1 MTPNAPDQLAALAVS
16 LGEAVASAGNRPIRL
31 DDPQIAYF
39 VERGS
44 LDVFLT
50 EYEDDHTTSSFKHV
64 LRVGPNRMV
73 FGVGGD
79 SLIAVAKGLPG
90 CQLRRVRLES
100 LLRDDIGEALVAQV
114 DAWIAAFAAAVA
126 ADIEPIRI
134 LVPNRLI
141 SPGERLDAEA
151 GCVLNA
157 RKEVTW
163 IASEG
168 HAEFFGTE
176 EPDPNGTGLMP
187 LTPASWLT
195 LSGPVDATAL
205 ASQELHDAGKLVP
218 ALAEFHRMALSAEQL
233 NRRLLLADEANLQV
247 SRAAHR
253 RRDEE
258 QARQGLFNV
267 LSSSQPLVEEQ
278 ASTLLAALELIGQ
291 YEGLA
296 FQSPPRPHSGATE
309 PSMRDILTVSGVRAR
324 EVTLEDRWWRLGNS
338 GALLAFQG
346 DDNRPVVLLPRFT
359 GGYRI
364 VDPISGA
371 SERVDEERARNLSQM
386 AWSFYRPLS
395 NEQAVSVQDLLRYA
409 AKNLTGDLARFV
421 ITGCIAGILTI
432 MPAVLIGVL
441 VDEVLPL
448 KAGGLLV
455 QLAVGLVAL
464 AALGT
469 LLIMLQGTA
478 LMRLEG
484 RVAARLGS
492 AIWDRLLGLR
502 SNFFKDFTAGDL
514 SARVSVFQVL
524 RDQVSGMVGSAIL
537 AVIFLIPAFVII
549 FAYDPGLGWLSLGIG
564 LVSLLVTVVFGLLQ
578 IDPQRRRYAAAR
590 QLAGDLFQFINGIGK
605 LRSSGAEGSAF
616 AFWARKYRGQQQAEM
631 EIGKLSEHV
640 VAFSAAVPA
649 LASAALF
656 AFALYKGTD
665 SLAVGDFLAVYVM
678 SMTFYVA
685 IARLGQSF
693 EAVAAVAPGVEQIQP
708 VLKAVPEETPT
719 GDAVVELNGEIQ
731 FDRVSFRYAED
742 GPLTLDD
749 VSLRARP
756 GEFIAIVGE
765 TGSGKST
772 LMRLALGL
780 QEPSV
785 GAVYYDGRDLAN
797 LNKRIVR
804 RQIGVVMQDG
814 ALRPGNIAD
823 NIIGLSDYLTLDDAW
838 RAARQAA
845 VADDIEAM
853 PMGMFTM
860 VGDSMATFSGGQAQ
874 RIMIA
879 TALVRSPRILFLDE
893 ATSWLDAES
902 QRQVMESIESLAV
915 TRIVIAHRLSTIR
928 KANRIYVLQAGRVVQ
943 QGGFDELLEAEGLF
957 RDLMRRQMA

>member
-1 MTPNAPDQLAALAVS
+1 MTANAPDQLAALAVS
-16 LGEAVASAGNRPIRL
+16 LGEAVASAGNRPIGL
-31 DDPQIAYF
+31 DDSQIAYF

-64 LRVGPNRMV
+64 LRAGPNRLV

-151 GCVLNA
+151 GCVLTA
-157 RKEVTW
+157 RAQVTW
-163 IASEG
+163 IASAG
-168 HAEFFGTE
+168 HAEFLGTE
-176 EPDPNGTGLMP
+176 EPEPNGTGLMP
-187 LTPASWLT
+187 LAPTSWLT
-195 LSGPVDATAL
+195 LSGPVGATAL
-205 ASQELHDAGKLVP
+205 SSQDLHDEGKLIP

-258 QARQGLFNV
+258 RARQGLFNV
-267 LSSSQPLVEEQ
+267 LSSSQPVAEEQ
-278 ASTLLAALELIGQ
+278 ESALLAALELVGKYAGI
-291 YEGLA
+291 A
-296 FQSPPRPHSGATE
+296 FELPRSTSGAKE
-309 PSMRDILTVSGVRAR
+309 PSVRDIATVSGVRCR
-324 EVTLEDRWWRLGNS
+324 EVKLEDRWWRHGNS
-338 GALLAFQG
+338 GVLLAFQG
-346 DDNRPVVLLPRFT
+346 DDNRPVALLPRLV

-364 VDPISGA
+364 VDPVSGA
-371 SERVDEERARNLSQM
+371 SQRVNEERARKLSQD
-386 AWSFYRPLS
+386 AWSFYRPLP
-395 NEQAVSVQDLLRYA
+395 NDRAVGVQDLLRHA

-441 VDEVLPL
+441 VDRVIPL
-448 KAGGLLV
+448 KVGGLLV

-464 AALGT
+464 AAVGT
-469 LLIMLQGTA
+469 LLMMLQGTA

-484 RVAARLGS
+484 RVAARLG
-492 AIWDRLLGLR
+492 AAVWDRLLVLR
-502 SNFFKDFTAGDL
+502 SNFFRDFTAGDL
-514 SARVSVFQVL
+514 AARVSVFQTL
-524 RDQVSGMVGSAIL
+524 RDQVSGVVGGAIL

-578 IDPQRRRYAAAR
+578 IDPQRRRYAAVR

-616 AFWARKYRGQQQAEM
+616 AFWARKYRGQQQAAM
-631 EIGKLSEHV
+631 DIGKLSEHV

-656 AFALYKGTD
+656 AFVLYKGTD

-693 EAVAAVAPGVEQIQP
+693 EAIAAIAPGVEQIRP
-708 VLKAVPEETPT
+708 VLEAVPEATPT

-731 FDRVSFRYAED
+731 FDHVSFRYDED
-742 GPLTLDD
+742 GPLDLDD

-772 LMRLALGL
+772 LMHLALGL

-804 RQIGVVMQDG
+804 KQIGVVMQDG

-879 TALVRSPRILFLDE
+879 AALVRNPRILFLDE
-893 ATSWLDAES
+893 ATSWLDAEN
-902 QRQVMESIESLAV
+902 QRKVMEGIESLAV

-943 QGGFDELLEAEGLF
+943 QGGFDELLESAGLF
-957 RDLMRRQMA
+957 RDLMRRQMT

>member
-1 MTPNAPDQLAALAVS
+1 MTANAPDQLAALAVS
-16 LGEAVASAGNRPIRL
+16 LGEAVASAGNRPIGL

-50 EYEDDHTTSSFKHV
+50 EYEDDYTTSSFKHV

-100 LLRDDIGEALVAQV
+100 LLRDDIGEALVTQV

-151 GCVLNA
+151 GCVLTA
-157 RKEVTW
+157 RAQVTW
-163 IASEG
+163 IASAG
-168 HAEFFGTE
+168 HAEFLGTE
-176 EPDPNGTGLMP
+176 EPEPNGTGLMP
-187 LTPASWLT
+187 LAPTSWLT
-195 LSGPVDATAL
+195 LSGPVGATAL
-205 ASQELHDAGKLVP
+205 SSQALHDEGKLIP

-267 LSSSQPLVEEQ
+267 LSSSQPVAEEQ
-278 ASTLLAALELIGQ
+278 ESALLAALELVGKYAGI
-291 YEGLA
+291 A
-296 FQSPPRPHSGATE
+296 FELPRSTSGAKE
-309 PSMRDILTVSGVRAR
+309 PSVRDIATVSGVRCR
-324 EVTLEDRWWRLGNS
+324 EVKLEDRWWRHGNS
-338 GALLAFQG
+338 GVLLAFQG
-346 DDNRPVVLLPRFT
+346 DDNRPVALLPRLV

-364 VDPISGA
+364 VDPVSGA
-371 SERVDEERARNLSQM
+371 SQRVNEERARKLSQD
-386 AWSFYRPLS
+386 AWSFYRPLP
-395 NEQAVSVQDLLRYA
+395 NDRAVGVQDLLRYA

-441 VDEVLPL
+441 VDRVLPL
-448 KAGGLLV
+448 KVGGLLV

-464 AALGT
+464 AAVGT
-469 LLIMLQGTA
+469 LLMMLQGTA

-484 RVAARLGS
+484 RVAARLG
-492 AIWDRLLGLR
+492 AAVWDRLLVLR
-502 SNFFKDFTAGDL
+502 SNFFRDFTAGDL
-514 SARVSVFQVL
+514 AARVAVFQTL
-524 RDQVSGMVGSAIL
+524 RDQVSGVVGGAIL

-578 IDPQRRRYAAAR
+578 IDPQRRRYAATR

-616 AFWARKYRGQQQAEM
+616 AFWARKYRGQQQAAM
-631 EIGKLSEHV
+631 DIGKLSEHV

-656 AFALYKGTD
+656 AFALSKGTD

-693 EAVAAVAPGVEQIQP
+693 EAIAAIAPGVEQIQP

-731 FDRVSFRYAED
+731 FDRVSFRYDED
-742 GPLTLDD
+742 GPLDLDD

-756 GEFIAIVGE
+756 GEFVAIVGE

-772 LMRLALGL
+772 LMHLALGL

-797 LNKRIVR
+797 LNKRVVR
-804 RQIGVVMQDG
+804 KQIGVVMQDG

-879 TALVRSPRILFLDE
+879 AALVRSPRILFLDE
-893 ATSWLDAES
+893 ATSWLDAEN
-902 QRQVMESIESLAV
+902 QRKVMEGIESLAV

-943 QGGFDELLEAEGLF
+943 QGGFDELLESAGLF
-957 RDLMRRQMA
+957 RDLMRRQMT

>member
-16 LGEAVASAGNRPIRL
+16 LGEAVASAGNRPIGL

-50 EYEDDHTTSSFKHV
+50 EYEDDHTTSSLKHV
-64 LRVGPNRMV
+64 LRAGPNRMV

-100 LLRDDIGEALVAQV
+100 LLRDDISEALVAQV
-114 DAWIAAFAAAVA
+114 DAWLAAFAAAVA
-126 ADIEPIRI
+126 ADINRV

-151 GCVLNA
+151 GCVLTA

-168 HAEFFGTE
+168 HAEFLGTE
-176 EPDPNGTGLMP
+176 APDPNGTGLMP
-187 LTPASWLT
+187 LTPESWLT

-205 ASQELHDAGKLVP
+205 ASQELHDAGQLVP
-218 ALAEFHRMALSAEQL
+218 ALAEFHRMVLSAEQL

-267 LSSSQPLVEEQ
+267 LSSSQPLAEEQ
-278 ASTLLAALELIGQ
+278 ESALMAALELIGQ
-291 YEGLA
+291 YEGLE
-296 FQSPPRPHSGATE
+296 FQAPPRPRSGEAE

-346 DDNRPVVLLPRFT
+346 DDDRPVALLPRLT
-359 GGYRI
+359 GGYRM

-371 SERVDEERARNLSQM
+371 SERVNEDRAHNLSQM
-386 AWSFYRPLS
+386 AWSFYRSLS
-395 NEQAVSVQDLLRYA
+395 NDKAVSGPDLLRYV

-421 ITGCIAGILTI
+421 ITGCIAGILTV

-441 VDEVLPL
+441 VDRVLPL
-448 KAGGLLV
+448 QAGGLLV
-455 QLAVGLVAL
+455 QLVVGLVAL
-464 AALGT
+464 AAVGT
-469 LLIMLQGTA
+469 LLMMLQGTA

-484 RVAARLGS
+484 RVAARLGT

-514 SARVSVFQVL
+514 AARVAVFQIL
-524 RDQVSGMVGSAIL
+524 RDQVSGMVGGAIL
-537 AVIFLIPAFVII
+537 SVIFLIPAFVII

-616 AFWARKYRGQQQAEM
+616 AFWARKYRGQQQAAID
-631 EIGKLSEHV
+631 IGKLSEHV

-656 AFALYKGTD
+656 AFALHKGTD

-708 VLKAVPEETPT
+708 VLEAVPEATPT
-719 GDAVVELNGEIQ
+719 GDAGSGIERRNPVRPREFPLCRGRPLDSRRCISTRSARRIHRHCRR
-731 FDRVSFRYAED
+731 DRLRQEHVDAL
-742 GPLTLDD
+742 GPRAARAVGRCGVLR
-749 VSLRARP
+749 RARP
-756 GEFIAIVGE
+756 RKPQQAH
-765 TGSGKST
+765 
-772 LMRLALGL
+772 
-780 QEPSV
+780 
-785 GAVYYDGRDLAN
+785 
-797 LNKRIVR
+797 
-804 RQIGVVMQDG
+804 
-814 ALRPGNIAD
+814 
-823 NIIGLSDYLTLDDAW
+823 
-838 RAARQAA
+838 RAA
-845 VADDIEAM
+845 
-853 PMGMFTM
+853 
-860 VGDSMATFSGGQAQ
+860 
-874 RIMIA
+874 
-879 TALVRSPRILFLDE
+879 
-893 ATSWLDAES
+893 
-902 QRQVMESIESLAV
+902 
-915 TRIVIAHRLSTIR
+915 
-928 KANRIYVLQAGRVVQ
+928 ANRRGHAGRCAATWQ
-943 QGGFDELLEAEGLF
+943 HRG
-957 RDLMRRQMA
+957 

>member
-1 MTPNAPDQLAALAVS
+1 MTSNAPDQLAALAVS
-16 LGEAVASAGNRPIRL
+16 LGEAVASAGNRPIGL

-100 LLRDDIGEALVAQV
+100 LLRDDIGEALVTQV

-151 GCVLNA
+151 GCVLTA
-157 RKEVTW
+157 RAQVTW
-163 IASEG
+163 IASAG
-168 HAEFFGTE
+168 HAEFLGTE
-176 EPDPNGTGLMP
+176 EPEPNGTGLMP
-187 LTPASWLT
+187 LAPTSWLT
-195 LSGPVDATAL
+195 LSGPVGATAL
-205 ASQELHDAGKLVP
+205 SSQDLHDEGKLIP

-267 LSSSQPLVEEQ
+267 LSSSQPVAEEQ
-278 ASTLLAALELIGQ
+278 ESALLAALELVGKYAGI
-291 YEGLA
+291 A
-296 FQSPPRPHSGATE
+296 FELPRSTSGAKE
-309 PSMRDILTVSGVRAR
+309 PSVRDIATVSGVRCR
-324 EVTLEDRWWRLGNS
+324 EVKLEDRWWRRGNS
-338 GALLAFQG
+338 GVLLAFQG
-346 DDNRPVVLLPRFT
+346 DDNRPVALLPRLV

-364 VDPISGA
+364 VDPVSGA
-371 SERVDEERARNLSQM
+371 SQRVNEERAHKLSQD
-386 AWSFYRPLS
+386 AWFFYRPLP
-395 NEQAVSVQDLLRYA
+395 NDRAVGVQDLLRYA

-441 VDEVLPL
+441 VDRVLPL
-448 KAGGLLV
+448 KVGGLLV

-464 AALGT
+464 AAVGT
-469 LLIMLQGTA
+469 LLMMLQGTA

-484 RVAARLGS
+484 RVAARLG
-492 AIWDRLLGLR
+492 AAVWDRLLVLR
-502 SNFFKDFTAGDL
+502 SNFFRDFTAGDL
-514 SARVSVFQVL
+514 AARVAVFQTL
-524 RDQVSGMVGSAIL
+524 RDQVSGVVGGAIL

-578 IDPQRRRYAAAR
+578 IDPQRRRYAATR

-616 AFWARKYRGQQQAEM
+616 AFWARKYRGQQQAAM
-631 EIGKLSEHV
+631 DIGKLSEHV

-693 EAVAAVAPGVEQIQP
+693 EAIAAIAPGVEQIQP
-708 VLKAVPEETPT
+708 VLEAVPEATPT

-731 FDRVSFRYAED
+731 FDRVSFRYDED
-742 GPLTLDD
+742 GPLNLDD
-749 VSLRARP
+749 ISLRARP
-756 GEFIAIVGE
+756 GEFVAIVGE

-772 LMRLALGL
+772 LMHLALGL

-797 LNKRIVR
+797 LNKRVVR
-804 RQIGVVMQDG
+804 KQIGVVMQDG

-879 TALVRSPRILFLDE
+879 AALVRNPRILFLDE
-893 ATSWLDAES
+893 ATSWLDAEN
-902 QRQVMESIESLAV
+902 QRKVMEGIESLAV

-943 QGGFDELLEAEGLF
+943 QGGFDELLESAGLF
-957 RDLMRRQMA
+957 RDLMRRQMT

>member
-1 MTPNAPDQLAALAVS
+1 MTLNASDQLAALAVS
-16 LGEAVASAGNRPIRL
+16 LGEAIVSAGNRPIGL

-50 EYEDDHTTSSFKHV
+50 EYEDDHTTSSFKHIV
-64 LRVGPNRMV
+64 RVNAGRLV

-90 CQLRRVRLES
+90 CQLRRVRLDS
-100 LLRDDIGEALVAQV
+100 LLRDDIGEALAAQV
-114 DAWIAAFAAAVA
+114 DAWLAAFAAAVA
-126 ADIEPIRI
+126 ADIEPR
-134 LVPNRLI
+134 PHPRSDQLI

-151 GCVLNA
+151 GYVLAA
-157 RKEVTW
+157 RAQVTW

-168 HAEFFGTE
+168 QAEFLSTE
-176 EPDPNGTGLMP
+176 EPEPNGTGLMP
-187 LTPASWLT
+187 LAPASWLT
-195 LSGPVDATAL
+195 LSGPVGTTAL
-205 ASQELHDAGKLVP
+205 SSQDLYDEGKLIP

-233 NRRLLLADEANLQV
+233 NRRLLVADEANLQV

-253 RRDEE
+253 RRDQE
-258 QARQGLFNV
+258 QARRGLFNV
-267 LSSSQPLVEEQ
+267 LSSSQLVAEEQ
-278 ASTLLAALELIGQ
+278 ESALLAALELVGTYAGI
-291 YEGLA
+291 A
-296 FQSPPRPHSGATE
+296 FESPRSTSGARE
-309 PSMRDILTVSGVRAR
+309 PSVRDIATVSGVRCR
-324 EVTLEDRWWRLGNS
+324 EIKLEDRWWRHGNS
-338 GALLAFQG
+338 GALLGFQG
-346 DDNRPVVLLPRFT
+346 DDNRPVALLPRLV

-364 VDPISGA
+364 VDPVSGA
-371 SERVDEERARNLSQM
+371 SQRVNAERARKLSQN
-386 AWSFYRPLS
+386 AWFFYRPLP
-395 NEQAVSVQDLLRYA
+395 NDQPVSAQDLLRYA
-409 AKNLTGDLARFV
+409 ARNLTGDLARFV
-421 ITGCIAGILTI
+421 ITGCIAGVLTI
-432 MPAVLIGVL
+432 MPAVLVGVL
-441 VDEVLPL
+441 VDRVIPL
-448 KAGGLLV
+448 QAGGLLV

-464 AALGT
+464 AAVGT
-469 LLIMLQGTA
+469 LLMMLQGTA

-484 RVAARLGS
+484 RVAARLG
-492 AIWDRLLGLR
+492 AAVWDRLLGLR
-502 SNFFKDFTAGDL
+502 ANFFKDFTAGDL
-514 SARVSVFQVL
+514 AARVAVFHTL
-524 RDQVSGMVGSAIL
+524 RDQVSGVVGGAIL
-537 AVIFLIPAFVII
+537 AVVFLIPAFVII

-578 IDPQRRRYAAAR
+578 IDPQRRRYAAMR
-590 QLAGDLFQFINGIGK
+590 ELAGDLFQFINGIGK

-616 AFWARKYRGQQQAEM
+616 AFWARKYRGQQQAAM
-631 EIGKLSEHV
+631 DIGKLSEHV

-693 EAVAAVAPGVEQIQP
+693 EAIAAIAPGVEQIQP
-708 VLKAVPEETPT
+708 VLEVVPEEAPT
-719 GDAVVELNGEIQ
+719 GDAVMELNGEIQ
-731 FDRVSFRYAED
+731 FDRVSFRYDED
-742 GPLTLDD
+742 GPLNLDD
-749 VSLRARP
+749 VSLHARR
-756 GEFIAIVGE
+756 GEFVAIVGA

-772 LMRLALGL
+772 LMHLGL
-780 QEPSV
+780 GLREPSV

-797 LNKRIVR
+797 LNKRVVR
-804 RQIGVVMQDG
+804 KQIGVVMQDG

-823 NIIGLSDYLTLDDAW
+823 NIIGLSDHLTLDDAW
-838 RAARQAA
+838 RAAQQAA

-879 TALVRSPRILFLDE
+879 AALVRNPRILFLDE

-902 QRQVMESIESLAV
+902 QRKVMESIESLAV

-928 KANRIYVLQAGRVVQ
+928 KANRIYVLQAGQVVQ
-943 QGGFDELLEAEGLF
+943 QGGFDELFESAGLF
-957 RDLMRRQMA
+957 RDLMRRQMT

>member
-1 MTPNAPDQLAALAVS
+1 MTANAPDQLAALAVS
-16 LGEAVASAGNRPIRL
+16 LGEAVASAGNRPIGL
-31 DDPQIAYF
+31 DDPLIAYF

-100 LLRDDIGEALVAQV
+100 LLRDDIGEALVTQV
-114 DAWIAAFAAAVA
+114 DAWLAAFAAAVA
-126 ADIEPIRI
+126 ADIEPMRI

-151 GCVLNA
+151 GCVLTA
-157 RKEVTW
+157 RAQVTW
-163 IASEG
+163 IASAG
-168 HAEFFGTE
+168 HAEFLGTE
-176 EPDPNGTGLMP
+176 EPEPNGTGLMP
-187 LTPASWLT
+187 LAPTSWLT
-195 LSGPVDATAL
+195 LSGPVSATAL
-205 ASQELHDAGKLVP
+205 SSQELHDEGKLIP

-233 NRRLLLADEANLQV
+233 NRRLSVADEANLQV

-258 QARQGLFNV
+258 RARQGLFNV
-267 LSSSQPLVEEQ
+267 LSSSQPVAEERES
-278 ASTLLAALELIGQ
+278 ALLAALELVGKYAGI
-291 YEGLA
+291 A
-296 FQSPPRPHSGATE
+296 FELPRSTSGAKE
-309 PSMRDILTVSGVRAR
+309 PSVRDIATVSGVRCR
-324 EVTLEDRWWRLGNS
+324 EVKLEDRWWQHGNS
-338 GALLAFQG
+338 GVLLAFQG
-346 DDNRPVVLLPRFT
+346 DDNRPVALLPRLV

-364 VDPISGA
+364 VDPVSGV
-371 SERVDEERARNLSQM
+371 SQRVNEERARKLSQD
-386 AWSFYRPLS
+386 AWSFYRPLP
-395 NEQAVSVQDLLRYA
+395 NDRAVGVQYLLRYA
-409 AKNLTGDLARFV
+409 ARNLTGDLARFV

-441 VDEVLPL
+441 VDRVIPL
-448 KAGGLLV
+448 KVGGLLV

-464 AALGT
+464 AAVGT
-469 LLIMLQGTA
+469 LLMMLQGTA

-484 RVAARLGS
+484 RVAARLG
-492 AIWDRLLGLR
+492 AAVWDRLLVLR
-502 SNFFKDFTAGDL
+502 SNFFRDFTAGDL
-514 SARVSVFQVL
+514 AARVAVFQTL
-524 RDQVSGMVGSAIL
+524 RDQVSGVVGGAIL

-578 IDPQRRRYAAAR
+578 IDPQRRRYAAVR

-616 AFWARKYRGQQQAEM
+616 AFWARKYRGQQQAAM
-631 EIGKLSEHV
+631 DIGKRSEHV

-693 EAVAAVAPGVEQIQP
+693 EAIAAIAPGVEQIRP
-708 VLKAVPEETPT
+708 VLEAVPEETPT
-719 GDAVVELNGEIQ
+719 GDAVVELKGEIQ
-731 FDRVSFRYAED
+731 FDRVSFRYDED
-742 GPLTLDD
+742 GPLDLDD

-772 LMRLALGL
+772 LMHLALGL

-797 LNKRIVR
+797 LNKRVVR
-804 RQIGVVMQDG
+804 KQIGVVMQDG

-879 TALVRSPRILFLDE
+879 AALVRSPRILFLDE
-893 ATSWLDAES
+893 ATSWLDAEN
-902 QRQVMESIESLAV
+902 QRKVMEGIESLAV

-943 QGGFDELLEAEGLF
+943 QGGFDELLESAGLF
-957 RDLMRRQMA
+957 RDLMRRQMT

>member
-1 MTPNAPDQLAALAVS
+1 MTANAPDQLAALAVS
-16 LGEAVASAGNRPIRL
+16 LGEAVASAGNRPIGL

-50 EYEDDHTTSSFKHV
+50 EYEDGHTTSSFKHV
-64 LRVGPNRMV
+64 LRAGPNRLV

-114 DAWIAAFAAAVA
+114 DAWLAAFAAAVA
-126 ADIEPIRI
+126 ADIAPR
-134 LVPNRLI
+134 PHPHADRLL

-151 GCVLNA
+151 GYALIA
-157 RKEVTW
+157 RKEVIW

-168 HAEFFGTE
+168 HAELFGTE

-187 LTPASWLT
+187 LTPESWLT
-195 LSGPVDATAL
+195 LSGPVSATAL
-205 ASQELHDAGKLVP
+205 SSQDLHDEGKLIP

-267 LSSSQPLVEEQ
+267 LSSSQPLAAEQ
-278 ASTLLAALELIGQ
+278 ASALLAALELIGQ

-296 FQSPPRPHSGATE
+296 FQSPPRPRSGAAE
-309 PSMRDILTVSGVRAR
+309 SSMRDILTVSGVRAR

-346 DDNRPVVLLPRFT
+346 DDNRPVALLPRLA

-364 VDPISGA
+364 VDPVSGA
-371 SERVDEERARNLSQM
+371 SERVNEDRARKLSQM

-395 NEQAVSVQDLLRYA
+395 NDRAVSGQDLLRYA

-441 VDEVLPL
+441 VDRVIPL
-448 KAGGLLV
+448 QAGGLLV

-464 AALGT
+464 AVVGT
-469 LLIMLQGTA
+469 LLMMLQGTA

-492 AIWDRLLGLR
+492 AVWDRLLGLR
-502 SNFFKDFTAGDL
+502 SNFFTDFTAGDL
-514 SARVSVFQVL
+514 SARVSVFQTL
-524 RDQVSGMVGSAIL
+524 RDQVSGVVGGAIL

-578 IDPQRRRYAAAR
+578 IDPQRRRYAAVR

-616 AFWARKYRGQQQAEM
+616 AFWARKYRGQQQAAM
-631 EIGKLSEHV
+631 DIGKLSEHI

-649 LASAALF
+649 FASAALF

-693 EAVAAVAPGVEQIQP
+693 EAIAAIAPGVEQIQP

-731 FDRVSFRYAED
+731 FDHVSFRYDED
-742 GPLTLDD
+742 GPLDLDD

-772 LMRLALGL
+772 LMHLALGL

-797 LNKRIVR
+797 LNKRVVR
-804 RQIGVVMQDG
+804 KQIGVVMQDG

-879 TALVRSPRILFLDE
+879 AALVRSPRILFLDE
-893 ATSWLDAES
+893 ATSWLDAEN
-902 QRQVMESIESLAV
+902 QRKVMEGIESLAV

-943 QGGFDELLEAEGLF
+943 QGGFDELLESAGLF

>member
-1 MTPNAPDQLAALAVS
+1 MTLNAPDQLAALAVS
-16 LGEAVASAGNRPIRL
+16 LGEAVASAGNRPIGL

-50 EYEDDHTTSSFKHV
+50 EYEDDHTTSSFKHIV
-64 LRVGPNRMV
+64 RVDAGRLV

-90 CQLRRVRLES
+90 CQLRRVRLDS

-114 DAWIAAFAAAVA
+114 DAWLAAFAAAVA
-126 ADIEPIRI
+126 PTLNRI
-134 LVPNRLI
+134 LVSNRLI

-151 GCVLNA
+151 GCVLTA
-157 RKEVTW
+157 RAQVTW

-168 HAEFFGTE
+168 HAEFLGTE
-176 EPDPNGTGLMP
+176 EPAPNGTGLMP
-187 LTPASWLT
+187 LAPASWLT
-195 LSGPVDATAL
+195 LSEPVGTTAL
-205 ASQELHDAGKLVP
+205 SSQELHDEGKLIP

-233 NRRLLLADEANLQV
+233 NRRLLVADEANLQV

-267 LSSSQPLVEEQ
+267 LSASQPVAEEQ
-278 ASTLLAALELIGQ
+278 ESALLAALELVGTYAGI
-291 YEGLA
+291 A
-296 FQSPPRPHSGATE
+296 FESPRSTSGARE
-309 PSMRDILTVSGVRAR
+309 PSVRDIATVSGVRCR
-324 EVTLEDRWWRLGNS
+324 EVKLADRWWRHGNS
-338 GALLAFQG
+338 GALLGFQG
-346 DDNRPVVLLPRFT
+346 DDNRPVALLPRLA

-364 VDPISGA
+364 VDPVAGTSQ
-371 SERVDEERARNLSQM
+371 RVNEERARKLSRD
-386 AWSFYRPLS
+386 AWFFYRPLP
-395 NEQAVSVQDLLRYA
+395 NDQPVSAQDLLRYA
-409 AKNLTGDLARFV
+409 AKNLTGDLVRFV

-432 MPAVLIGVL
+432 MPAVLVGVL
-441 VDEVLPL
+441 VDRVIPL
-448 KAGGLLV
+448 QAGGLLV
-455 QLAVGLVAL
+455 QLVVGLVAL
-464 AALGT
+464 AAVGT
-469 LLIMLQGTA
+469 LLMMLQGTA

-484 RVAARLGS
+484 RVAARLG
-492 AIWDRLLGLR
+492 AAVWDRLLGLR
-502 SNFFKDFTAGDL
+502 SNFFRDFTAGDL
-514 SARVSVFQVL
+514 AARVAVFQTL
-524 RDQVSGMVGSAIL
+524 RDQVSGVVGSAIL
-537 AVIFLIPAFVII
+537 AVVFLIPAFVII

-564 LVSLLVTVVFGLLQ
+564 LVSLLVTVVCGLLQ
-578 IDPQRRRYAAAR
+578 IAPQRRRYAASR
-590 QLAGDLFQFINGIGK
+590 ELAGALFQFINGIGK

-616 AFWARKYRGQQQAEM
+616 AFWARKYRGQQQAAM
-631 EIGKLSEHV
+631 DIGKLSEHV

-693 EAVAAVAPGVEQIQP
+693 EAIAAIAPGVEQIQP
-708 VLKAVPEETPT
+708 VLEVVPEATPT

-731 FDRVSFRYAED
+731 FDHVSFRYDED
-742 GPLTLDD
+742 GPLNLDD
-749 VSLRARP
+749 VSLHARP
-756 GEFIAIVGE
+756 GEFVAIVGA

-772 LMRLALGL
+772 LMHLGLGL

-797 LNKRIVR
+797 LNKRVVR
-804 RQIGVVMQDG
+804 KQIGVVMQDG
-814 ALRPGNIAD
+814 ALRPGSIAD

-838 RAARQAA
+838 RAAQQAA
-845 VADDIEAM
+845 IADDIEAM

-879 TALVRSPRILFLDE
+879 AALVHNPRILFLDE

-902 QRQVMESIESLAV
+902 QRKVMEGIESLAV

-928 KANRIYVLQAGRVVQ
+928 KANRIYVLRAGQVVQ
-943 QGGFDELLEAEGLF
+943 QGGFDELLAAEGLF
-957 RDLMRRQMA
+957 RDLMRRQMT

>member
-1 MTPNAPDQLAALAVS
+1 MPSNSTDVCYWLTRRTYRCPAL
-16 LGEAVASAGNRPIRL
+16 
-31 DDPQIAYF
+31 
-39 VERGS
+39 
-44 LDVFLT
+44 LT
-50 EYEDDHTTSSFKHV
+50 
-64 LRVGPNRMV
+64 
-73 FGVGGD
+73 
-79 SLIAVAKGLPG
+79 
-90 CQLRRVRLES
+90 
-100 LLRDDIGEALVAQV
+100 
-114 DAWIAAFAAAVA
+114 VA
-126 ADIEPIRI
+126 ATR
-134 LVPNRLI
+134 
-141 SPGERLDAEA
+141 S
-151 GCVLNA
+151 
-157 RKEVTW
+157 K
-163 IASEG
+163 
-168 HAEFFGTE
+168 
-176 EPDPNGTGLMP
+176 PD
-187 LTPASWLT
+187 
-195 LSGPVDATAL
+195 
-205 ASQELHDAGKLVP
+205 K
-218 ALAEFHRMALSAEQL
+218 
-233 NRRLLLADEANLQV
+233 
-247 SRAAHR
+247 
-253 RRDEE
+253 
-258 QARQGLFNV
+258 GLFNV

-296 FQSPPRPHSGATE
+296 FQSPPRPHSGAAE
-309 PSMRDILTVSGVRAR
+309 PSMRDILAVSGVRAR

-346 DDNRPVVLLPRFT
+346 DDNRPVVLLPRLT

-371 SERVDEERARNLSQM
+371 SERVDEDRARNLSQM

-455 QLAVGLVAL
+455 QLTVGLVAL
-464 AALGT
+464 AAVGS

-502 SNFFKDFTAGDL
+502 SDFYRDFTAGDL
-514 SARVSVFQVL
+514 AARVSVFQVL
-524 RDQVSGMVGSAIL
+524 RDQVSGMVGGAIL

-693 EAVAAVAPGVEQIQP
+693 EAVAADCPRGRANSNPCSKPCPRRPLRG
-708 VLKAVPEETPT
+708 TP
-719 GDAVVELNGEIQ
+719 VVELNGEIQ

-742 GPLTLDD
+742 GPLDSRRCFPTR
-749 VSLRARP
+749 SARRNSSP
-756 GEFIAIVGE
+756 LSAR

-785 GAVYYDGRDLAN
+785 GAVYYDGRDPRKPQQAH
-797 LNKRIVR
+797 
-804 RQIGVVMQDG
+804 
-814 ALRPGNIAD
+814 
-823 NIIGLSDYLTLDDAW
+823 
-838 RAARQAA
+838 RAA
-845 VADDIEAM
+845 
-853 PMGMFTM
+853 
-860 VGDSMATFSGGQAQ
+860 
-874 RIMIA
+874 
-879 TALVRSPRILFLDE
+879 
-893 ATSWLDAES
+893 
-902 QRQVMESIESLAV
+902 
-915 TRIVIAHRLSTIR
+915 
-928 KANRIYVLQAGRVVQ
+928 ANRRGHAGRCTAAWQ
-943 QGGFDELLEAEGLF
+943 HCG
-957 RDLMRRQMA
+957 